1 VLPTYGHARA
11 WSGLSLESFMKQI
24 TFQHLSREGL
34 AAIGPS
40 VEKLASLEGLE
51 AHRLAIS
58 VRLRPEEN

>member
-1 VLPTYGHARA
+1 
-11 WSGLSLESFMKQI
+11 MKQI

-51 AHRLAIS
+51 AHRLAVS